1 MGFNCG
7 VIGLPNV
14 GKSTI
19 FNALTCASA
28 EVANYPFC
36 TIDPNAGIVH
46 VPDERLEKIASVVKP
61 PKVTYT
67 TMEFIDI
74 AGLVKG
80 ASKGEGLGNQFLG
93 HIREVDA
100 IVHVIRCFDNPDI
113 AHIYGPIDPVRDIEI
128 INMELILADLDTLAK
143 RIAKT
148 DKVIRTGDKA
158 VRKALDAYR
167 RFTDALGRGI
177 PARNV
182 PVQDDEREILDEA
195 HLLTSKKVLYVANLS
210 EKVLKED
217 GPYIAK
223 VREVAQKEGSGVVA
237 ICGDLEME
245 IAKLDRAERRDF
257 LEDLGLKESG
267 LQQLIREGYALLGL
281 ITFYTTVGPELRAW
295 TILKGTKAAQA
306 AGKIHTDME
315 RGFIRAEVLRYEDF
329 IRAGSIAQAKERGL
343 LHFQGKD
350 YEIADGDIVYFRF
363 NV

>member
-1 MGFNCG
+1 MGINCG

-19 FNALTCASA
+19 FNALTCAGA

-46 VPDERLEKIASVVKP
+46 VPDERLEKIASVIQP

-113 AHIYGPIDPVRDIEI
+113 AHIYGPIDPARDIEI
-128 INMELILADLDTLAK
+128 INMELLLADLDTLGK
-143 RIAKT
+143 RISKT
-148 DKVIRTGDKA
+148 DKIVKTGDKTA
-158 VRKALDAYR
+158 RKALEVYQ
-167 RFTDALGRGI
+167 RFTEALYKGM

-182 PVQDDEREILDEA
+182 PLQSDEKEILDEA
-195 HLLTSKKVLYVANLS
+195 HLLTSKKVLYVANVD
-210 EKVLKED
+210 EKVLKEN

-223 VREVAQKEGSGVVA
+223 VREVAAKEGSRVA
-237 ICGDLEME
+237 VICGDLEME
-245 IAKLDRAERRDF
+245 IAKLDKEERKDF
-257 LEDLGLKESG
+257 LQDLGLKESG
-267 LQQLIREGYALLGL
+267 LQQLIREG
-281 ITFYTTVGPELRAW
+281 P
-295 TILKGTKAAQA
+295 QA

-315 RGFIRAEVLRYEDF
+315 RGFIRAEVLHYEDF
-329 IRAGSIAQAKERGL
+329 IRAGGIAPAREKGL
-343 LHFQGKD
+343 LHFQGKEH
-350 YEIADGDIVYFRF
+350 EIADGDIVYFRF

>member
-19 FNALTCASA
+19 FNALTCAGA

-46 VPDERLEKIASVVKP
+46 VPDERLEKIASVIKP

-74 AGLVKG
+74 AGLVRG

-113 AHIYGPIDPVRDIEI
+113 AHIYGPIDPARDIEI
-128 INMELILADLDTLAK
+128 INMELILADLDTLGK
-143 RIAKT
+143 RISKT
-148 DKVIRTGDKA
+148 DKIVKTGDKTA
-158 VRKALDAYR
+158 RKALEVYK
-167 RFTDALGRGI
+167 RFTDALYKGI

-182 PVQDDEREILDEA
+182 SMQDDERAILDEA
-195 HLLTSKKVLYVANLS
+195 HLLTSKKVLYVANVS
-210 EKVLKED
+210 EKVLKEE

-223 VREVAQKEGSGVVA
+223 VREMASKEGSGVVV

-245 IAKLDRAERRDF
+245 IAKLDKEERKDF

-267 LQQLIREGYALLGL
+267 LQQLIREGYALLDL

-295 TILKGTKAAQA
+295 TIRRGTKAPQA

-329 IRAGSIAQAKERGL
+329 IRAGGIAPAREKGL
-343 LHFQGKD
+343 LHFLGKEQ
-350 YEIADGDIVYFRF
+350 EITDGDIVYFRF

>member
-19 FNALTCASA
+19 FNALTCAGA

-61 PKVTYT
+61 PKVTYA

-74 AGLVKG
+74 AGLVRG

-100 IVHVIRCFDNPDI
+100 IVHVVRCFDNPDI
-113 AHIYGPIDPVRDIEI
+113 AHIYGPIDPARDIEI
-128 INMELILADLDTLAK
+128 INMELILADLETLGK
-143 RIAKT
+143 RIART
-148 DKVIRTGDKA
+148 DKIVKVGDKDA
-158 VRKALDAYR
+158 RKNLEVYR
-167 RFTDALGRGI
+167 RFTDSLNRGI

-182 PVQDDEREILDEA
+182 PVQDDEREIFDET
-195 HLLTSKKVLYVANLS
+195 HLLTSKKVLYVANVS

-217 GPYIAK
+217 GPYIAR
-223 VREVAQKEGSGVVA
+223 VREVAAQEGSGVVV

-245 IAKLDRAERRDF
+245 IAKLDRAERKDF

-267 LQQLIREGYALLGL
+267 LQQLIREGYALLDL

-295 TILKGTKAAQA
+295 TVRKGTKAPQA

-329 IRAGSIAQAKERGL
+329 IRAGSIAQAKEKGL
-343 LHFQGKD
+343 LHFQGKE